1 MKGQNILFYEVNTM
15 SLFSFIFFPRKLD
28 EKRLY
33 EIISDKLYDF
43 SSLSKLPFFHQ
54 EHLDD
59 FYNKMDD
66 GMISGI
72 YIHKE
77 PYLKFKGNFH
87 NKFYYLL
94 SHHLYYYV
102 DTIENTRKFVNKEIK
117 IFDKSNMD
125 MEILIESA
133 LEHYQLFTIIDE
145 NIKHGEFVEIYN
157 EVLHDDWKFIWG
169 PPRETIELSLN
180 DVLSE
185 RTFNL
190 SGSGWKKFVIYK

>member
-1 MKGQNILFYEVNTM
+1 MRIKLYDVNTM

-33 EIISDKLYDF
+33 EIISDKLYDY
-43 SSLSKLPFFHQ
+43 SSLSKFPFFHQ

-117 IFDKSNMD
+117 VFDKSNMD

>member
-1 MKGQNILFYEVNTM
+1 M

-33 EIISDKLYDF
+33 EIISDKLYDY
-43 SSLSKLPFFHQ
+43 SSLSKFPFFHQ

-117 IFDKSNMD
+117 VFDKSNMD

-157 EVLHDDWKFIWG
+157 EG
-169 PPRETIELSLN
+169 PI
-180 DVLSE
+180 
-185 RTFNL
+185 
-190 SGSGWKKFVIYK
+190 

>member
-1 MKGQNILFYEVNTM
+1 M

-33 EIISDKLYDF
+33 EIISDKLYDY
-43 SSLSKLPFFHQ
+43 SSLSKFPFFHQ

-117 IFDKSNMD
+117 VFDKSNMD

-169 PPRETIELSLN
+169 PSRETIELSLN

>member
-33 EIISDKLYDF
+33 EIISDKLYDY
-43 SSLSKLPFFHQ
+43 SSLSKFPFFHQ

-117 IFDKSNMD
+117 VFDKSNMD